1 LGIVVLFGLLIV
13 ALIGNILLF
22 FRGHSSYSVKYE
34 IFMKSP
40 FFRTHPCLCQ
50 AVEVIYHLFFAVPFI
65 LLLIIAI
72 IRATV
77 NGTEFFTII
86 FNGLIVLLTIY
97 PMKHLWFYRSKLL
110 IWLLV
115 IASQL
120 NTLYQHL
127 SKSSVDSYTL
137 LSSIFYPIN
146 SILFSLAALAH

>member
-1 LGIVVLFGLLIV
+1 
-13 ALIGNILLF
+13 
-22 FRGHSSYSVKYE
+22 
-34 IFMKSP
+34 M
-40 FFRTHPCLCQ
+40 
-50 AVEVIYHLFFAVPFI
+50 EVIYHLFFAVPFI